1 MKAIVI
7 SKNEFLVDNRGN
19 KGLVQVDGEI
29 VIVHTDKTV
38 SIPRVEGGF
47 TENVPNF
54 GFPGERFWEEASK
67 KYPIINLESNNEL
80 LAHFNKVCD
89 GHLGRFYK

>member
-1 MKAIVI
+1 MNAIVI
-7 SKNEFLVDNRGN
+7 SENEFLVDNRGN

-29 VIVHTDKTV
+29 VIVYPNKKL
-38 SIPRVEGGF
+38 SIPRAEGGF

-67 KYPIINLESNNEL
+67 KHPIINLESNQEL
-80 LAHFNKVCD
+80 FAHFNKVCE
-89 GHLGRFYK
+89 GHSGRFYE